1 MSTEEVV
8 FEGAVVA
15 SSESAPFKKDLL
27 EALPQRTCRAS
38 AKHRIYLMVVGVLIL
53 VVPLYLWKSFGTIRI
68 AENTPQSGMIPS
80 PSGFDV
86 HELIR
91 ELNIGGKKVYI
102 SDLITGA
109 ADGCAHEVS
118 ALPKGRQTVVTFKTK
133 ENTEREAVL
142 YVPDS
147 YPTAV
152 DGREPQQV
160 ALMLLFHG
168 LNDNCKHFLEATGF
182 MSYADRDGFL
192 IASVCGSAGIL
203 GTGWNA
209 GMCCGFLGNK
219 PDDVALAKQVV
230 TELSRSMC
238 IDQNRVMAVGFSNG
252 AMLSEVLACSEPD
265 TFRAVV
271 SVAGVVEMRPGN
283 DAGIAACTATVK
295 KASLTSRTSVLMV
308 HGTADPLVPWAG
320 NNILGFPPVAW
331 NLEGWRVRNG
341 CTEEMNTTISTDTY
355 TNMIYGQC
363 TVPENVRSRKT
374 PNGVGV
380 ELSTCFK
387 DEASPDRDPGK
398 SGTENARLAEKNV
411 APPGRQRIDSHMNLE
426 DISATQE
433 CRGRML
439 QPMDKYS
446 SGDQGFQKRGCQK
459 AGYANAQVNIGGR
472 RENHN
477 LGTTRYKTVSIDFS
491 PPPNLHWRPKEKLS
505 MDAMRRYTGGYRC
518 SSHNLSIDSL
528 PKQNWE
534 VPVQRDIVPSGRD
547 GTSQVELVRVEG
559 GSHTW
564 PRDKEFST
572 TDYIYE
578 FGIRIFG
585 GYN

>member
-1 MSTEEVV
+1 MSSEEVV
-8 FEGAVVA
+8 FEDAVVA
-15 SSESAPFKKDLL
+15 SSEAAPFKKDLL
-27 EALPQRTCRAS
+27 EALPQRTSRAS

-53 VVPLYLWKSFGTIRI
+53 VVPLFLWKSFGTIRI
-68 AENTPQSGMIPS
+68 AEKAPQSGMIPS
-80 PSGFDV
+80 PSEFDV

-109 ADGCAHEVS
+109 ADGCALDVP

-133 ENTEREAVL
+133 ENTERQAVL

-152 DGREPQQV
+152 DGREPRRV
-160 ALMLLFHG
+160 AIMVLFHG
-168 LNDNCKHFLEATGF
+168 LHDNCKHFLDATGF

-192 IASVCGSAGIL
+192 IASVCGSVGIL

-209 GMCCGFLGNK
+209 GMCCGFLGDK

-238 IDQNRVMAVGFSNG
+238 IDQTRVMAVGFSNG
-252 AMLSEVLACSEPD
+252 AMLSEVLACNEPD

-283 DAGIAACTATVK
+283 AAGIAACTATLE
-295 KASLTSRTSVLMV
+295 KASSTSRASVLMV

-320 NNILGFPPVAW
+320 NGLLGFPPVSW
-331 NLEGWRVRNG
+331 NLEGWRERNG
-341 CTEEMNTTISTDTY
+341 CTEETNTTISTDTY
-355 TNMIYGQC
+355 TNMIYAQC
-363 TVPENVRSRKT
+363 TVPENVRTRKT
-374 PNGVGV
+374 PNGEGV

-387 DEASPDRDPGK
+387 DEASPDMDPGK
-398 SGTENARLAEKNV
+398 SKAENARLAEENV
-411 APPGRQRIDSHMNLE
+411 ALPGRERVDARMNLE

-433 CRGRML
+433 CRRRMT
-439 QPMDKYS
+439 QPMNEHS
-446 SGDQGFQKRGCQK
+446 SGDKGFQKRGCQK
-459 AGYANAQVNIGGR
+459 AVYANAQVNDGGR
-472 RENHN
+472 GEDHN
-477 LGTTRYKTVSIDFS
+477 QGTTRNRTVSTDFS
-491 PPPNLHWRPKEKLS
+491 PQPNLHRRPNEKLS
-505 MDAMRRYTGGYRC
+505 KDVLRRYTGGYRC
-518 SSHNLSIDSL
+518 SLHNLSFDSVS
-528 PKQNWE
+528 KQNWE
-534 VPVQRDIVPSGRD
+534 VPVQRDNVPPGHD

-559 GSHTW
+559 GLHTW
-564 PRDKEFST
+564 PRDEEFST